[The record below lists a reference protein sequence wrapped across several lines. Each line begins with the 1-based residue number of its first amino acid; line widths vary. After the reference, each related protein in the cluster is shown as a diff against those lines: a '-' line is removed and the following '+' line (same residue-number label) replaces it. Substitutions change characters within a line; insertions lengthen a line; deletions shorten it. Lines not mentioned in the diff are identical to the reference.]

1 MQDILAVIP
10 ARGGSKGIKDKNLLK
25 LNKKSLIEIAIKE
38 AKKSKYITKIL
49 FSSDSN
55 KIIKEAKKFIKVEF
69 IRPKKY
75 STDKASSYD
84 VARHAL
90 DWFETNNKSKKVEI
104 VVILSPTT
112 PFRSVYDID
121 NVIKKLINNKKA
133 NSVIGI
139 TEVDY
144 PPFWMLKKNRKSRLS
159 WLIKEKKKFNSR
171 QDYPVTYKPNGMVYA
186 LKTNFLRNLKGILPQ
201 KGTLGYYIDEKRSIN
216 IDHISHYE
224 YCKYLM
230 KSKIR

>member
-1 MQDILAVIP
+1 MFSSRDKLFMDRAFELAMESLHDNEVPVGAVIVKDNKMYIS
-10 ARGGSKGIKDKNLLK
+10 ATVKESSECYKQKIFKADLNLNKINFLRKKKIKKQKIKTETLDSFEAKNKNLFLK
-25 LNKKSLIEIAIKE
+25 KIDYIKIDTE
-38 AKKSKYITKIL
+38 GHDYKVL
-49 FSSDSN
+49 LG
-55 KIIKEAKKFIKVEF
+55 AKKFIKVEF

-90 DWFETNNKSKKVEI
+90 NWFENNNKSKKISI

-112 PFRSVYDID
+112 PFRTVNDID

-144 PPFWMLKKNRKSRLS
+144 PPYWMLKKNKKSRLS
-159 WLIKEKKKFNSR
+159 WLIKEKK
-171 QDYPVTYKPNGMVYA
+171 
-186 LKTNFLRNLKGILPQ
+186 NF
-201 KGTLGYYIDEKRSIN
+201 TE
-216 IDHISHYE
+216 
-224 YCKYLM
+224 
-230 KSKIR
+230 